1 MPGNIYLEGS
11 VGMPFWPEDPHFTP
25 AQVRAQLEGQGDVNV
40 YVNSGGGIASDGL
53 AIYHMLRDHPGTVTV
68 VVIGAAV
75 SAASLLVMA
84 ADRLIMRKGTMLMI
98 HDPAVGFTEGRGTE
112 DDHLGVAM
120 MLAKLSAGYADIY
133 AARAGITPE
142 AAREIMR
149 AETWFGPEEA
159 MAAGFADAV
168 EMEEAVAPAA
178 FAYGAY
184 DHAPRHLLAATRA
197 SAPGRRAVLAM
208 MCGQS
213 AKPQKETTM
222 SNDSTQAT
230 ASEDEVQTDA
240 LAVEDDEENTEA
252 EAEGI
257 DDEDTVEGGATVEGD
272 DDGAAGDPEDDETA
286 TAEAVAIMDLVLMHG
301 GSLDT
306 ARRFIADKTP
316 LMGVVA
322 HYRRK
327 GPSVTK
333 HKPGGATARIT
344 RDERDTLRTG
354 IEGAIVAR
362 LSRSTEVRGPA
373 RDYMALTLAEMAAAS
388 IGRRGR
394 VMRGGDEANVIRMA
408 MGSHSTSDFPAI
420 FENALNK
427 RLMSAYQAA
436 TPTYRAIAA
445 RMDFS
450 DFRPHPIAQV
460 GDFPTLLPVTE
471 TGEIKFGTVS
481 DKKESVALVPYA
493 RAMRISRQMMVNDD
507 LQAIDRML
515 SSRGQAVAAFEDS
528 AFFAM
533 MLSGANAD
541 GPTLLETTRQV
552 FNVTDKTK
560 AGTAA
565 AITPV
570 SIATGI
576 ADMRSRKNVSGET
589 YIAVEP
595 RFLLTGPAKEFEAMQ
610 LLAPIQAAQASN
622 VNPYVGKMT
631 PITSPYIT
639 GNAWHL
645 FADPAAVP
653 SFMYG
658 YLQGESGP
666 RMRMDEPFG
675 QQGIAYSV
683 ELDFGVGAIDFRGGY
698 KNAGA

>member
-1 MPGNIYLEGS
+1 MPRNIYLEGS
-11 VGMPFWPEDPHFTP
+11 VGKAFGPEDPHFTP
-25 AQVRAQLEGQGDVNV
+25 AQLRAQLEGQGDVTV
-40 YVNSGGGIASDGL
+40 HVNSGGGVAADGL
-53 AIYHMLRDHPGTVTV
+53 VIYHMLRDHPGFVTV
-68 VVIGAAV
+68 IVTGAAV
-75 SAASLLVMA
+75 SAASLFVMA
-84 ADRLIMRKGTMLMI
+84 ADKLIMRDGSILMI
-98 HDPAVGFTEGRGTE
+98 HDPAADFFGTE
-112 DDHLGVAM
+112 DDHRAVAEMLG
-120 MLAKLSAGYADIY
+120 KLSAGYAGIY

-149 AETWFGPEEA
+149 SETWYGPEDA
-159 MAAGFADAV
+159 VAAGFADEV
-168 EMEEAVAPAA
+168 ETDDAEAPAD
-178 FAYGAY
+178 FAYAAY

-197 SAPGRRAVLAM
+197 SNPGRRAVLAM
-208 MCGQS
+208 MCGQP
-213 AKPQKETTM
+213 AKPLKETKM
-222 SNDSTQAT
+222 SKVPAALAT
-230 ASEDEVQTDA
+230 ASEDEDQAAA
-240 LAVEDDEENTEA
+240 LALEAEDDTTDA
-252 EAEGI
+252 EAEGGDGEDI
-257 DDEDTVEGGATVEGD
+257 LEDVATAEGGDADEDPD
-272 DDGAAGDPEDDETA
+272 DDETPED
-286 TAEAVAIMDLVLMHG
+286 EAVAIIDLVLMHG
-301 GSLDT
+301 GSLNV
-306 ARRFIADKTP
+306 ARKFIADKTP

-322 HYRRK
+322 HYRTK
-327 GPSVTK
+327 GPSVNK
-333 HKPGGATARIT
+333 QKPGGATARIT
-344 RDERDTLRTG
+344 RDERDTRRAG

-362 LSRSTEVRGPA
+362 MSRTNEVRGPA
-373 RDYMALTLAEMAAAS
+373 RDYMALTLPEMAAAS
-388 IGRRGR
+388 IGHRGR
-394 VMRGGDEANVIRMA
+394 VTRGGGEADVIRMA

-427 RLMSAYQAA
+427 RMMSAYQSAA
-436 TPTYRAIAA
+436 PAYRAIAE
-445 RMDFS
+445 RMDFA

-481 DKKESVALVPYA
+481 DKKESVVLVPYA

-507 LQAIDRML
+507 LQAIDRLL

-533 MLSGANAD
+533 MLSGANGD

-552 FNVTDKTK
+552 FNTTDKTK

-565 AITPV
+565 AITPTSV
-570 SIATGI
+570 SKGI
-576 ADMRSRKNVSGET
+576 ADMRSRKGVSGET
-589 YIAVEP
+589 YLAVEP
-595 RFLLTGPAKEFEAMQ
+595 RILLTGPAKEFEAMQ

-622 VNPYVGKMT
+622 VNPYVGKLT
-631 PITSPYIT
+631 PVATPYIT
-639 GNAWHL
+639 DNAWHL

-683 ELDFGVGAIDFRGGY
+683 ELDFGVGAIDYRGGF